1 MQGDK
6 LGFWAIGE
14 GEGGGAMSIEWFRG
28 PVGRKEEDGAPDVR
42 LRQEGNVAGK
52 KAGRVIG
59 ISIFFPVQRND
70 TYYIFMRVHCT
81 WGVLISCFSRSVR

>member
-14 GEGGGAMSIEWFRG
+14 GEGRGAMSIEWFRG

-59 ISIFFPVQRND
+59 ISIFFRCKK
-70 TYYIFMRVHCT
+70 TIRTIFLCVCIAR
-81 WGVLISCFSRSVR
+81 GVS